1 MRDLQSLTAAR
12 LLAVYAPEQLFS
24 RSLVEAK
31 REYRELARI
40 WHPDCSNHPQCVRIF
55 ANISALY
62 KLAIAKLTDGSWHEP
77 VEKIE
82 EETAGR
88 KKFRQDTGAVVAF
101 DFLTARR
108 FELGSMYI
116 GEQAVAF
123 EVEHQFED
131 LATNGIKKISQLK
144 FPNSEMALE
153 MSNSLPQ
160 ILEKFRTKDTTVAII
175 RKTPDQMLL
184 ADVLKFYSGRIAQI
198 EHVGWILNCLYN
210 IGCYL
215 QWANLVHGAISSETV
230 FISPL
235 RHAAMLLGGWWYC
248 DRSDARLHALPD
260 RTMQFLPPDIL
271 TTRRTDHRIDLELIK
286 SIGRELLGD
295 AVGAGLRLDTDLPEG
310 MVEWLTFPAGDNA
323 IEDYNA
329 WKHGVLPDSFG
340 CPRFVALELTT
351 SELYK
356 EN

>member
-12 LLAVYAPEQLFS
+12 LLAVHLPEQLFS
-24 RSLVEAK
+24 QSLVEAK
-31 REYRELARI
+31 LEYRELARI
-40 WHPDCSNHPQCVRIF
+40 WHPDCSNDPQCVRIF

-62 KLAIAKLTDGSWHEP
+62 KLAITKLTDRTWHEP
-77 VEKIE
+77 AEKIE

-88 KKFRQDTGAVVAF
+88 KKFRQDSGAIVSF
-101 DFLTARR
+101 DYLTARR
-108 FELGSMYI
+108 FELGSIYI
-116 GEQAVAF
+116 GEQAVVY
-123 EVEHQFED
+123 EVERQFAD
-131 LATNGIKKISQLK
+131 LVTNGVRQISQLK
-144 FPNSEMALE
+144 FPNAEMAIE

-160 ILEKFRTKDTTVAII
+160 ILEKFQTKDTTVVTV

-198 EHVGWILNCLYN
+198 EHIGWILNCLYN

-215 QWANLVHGAISSETV
+215 QWANLVHGAISTETV

-235 RHAAMLLGGWWYC
+235 RHKAMLLGGWWYAS
-248 DRSDARLHALPD
+248 RADAKLHAFPD

-271 TTRRTDHRIDLELIK
+271 VSRRTDHRIDLELIK

-295 AVGAGLRLDTDLPEG
+295 AVGAGLQLNTDLPEG
-310 MVEWLTFPAGDNA
+310 MVEWLTLPASDNA
-323 IEDYNA
+323 VEDYNA
-329 WKHGVLPDSFG
+329 WKYGVLPDTFG
-340 CPRFVALELTT
+340 SPRFVALELTP